1 MSERS
6 LRGTR
11 LGASSYET
19 DRGVDLAPRQMI
31 EYVCPEGH
39 RFEMPFAE
47 EAEVPATWEC
57 RVCGASALRA
67 DTERPADK
75 KVKPPR
81 THWDMLME
89 RRTVADL
96 EEVLAERLAVLRE
109 SGLDATAPP
118 PSASRKS
125 A

>member
-1 MSERS
+1 MSERA

-19 DRGVDLAPRQMI
+19 DRGVDLAPRQLV
-31 EYVCPEGH
+31 EYVCPDGH

-57 RVCGASALRA
+57 KVCGASALRVDA
-67 DTERPADK
+67 ERPTEKQA
-75 KVKPPR
+75 KPPR
-81 THWDMLME
+81 THWDMLLE

-96 EEVLAERLAVLRE
+96 EDVLAERLALLRE
-109 SGLDATAPP
+109 SGVDPTPATH
-118 PSASRKS
+118 RKS

>member
-11 LGASSYET
+11 LGGSSYET
-19 DRGVDLAPRQMI
+19 DRGVDLAPRQLV
-31 EYVCPEGH
+31 EYSCPEGH
-39 RFEMPFAE
+39 SFEMPFAE

-57 RVCGASALRA
+57 RVCGATALRA
-67 DTERPADK
+67 DAQRPEDK
-75 KVKPPR
+75 KTRPIR

-89 RRTVADL
+89 RRSIGDL
-96 EEVLAERLAVLRE
+96 EEVLAERLALLRE
-109 SGLDATAPP
+109 SGLSPVSTTPEN
-118 PSASRKS
+118 RKS